1 MDRRYNILMYYRR
14 EIDNRDLEMDESER
28 AKEGRDKERKEGRR
42 MGGRKARKMLIIDSR
57 LRSLVPPAS
66 KYRSRRGF
74 LLSGFFFQKENRKCL
89 LSDFFPASPSLGHTS
104 GALSG
109 GTAQLP
115 ALQAKRNLRTLLN
128 MWPTASPSKRLTS
141 REDLRRPHRHLL
153 PGQSAKMSWKEP
165 ACLQGF

>member
-1 MDRRYNILMYYRR
+1 MRAR
-14 EIDNRDLEMDESER
+14 ERK
-28 AKEGRDKERKEGRR
+28 KEGTKKERKEKGWEEGRQER
-42 MGGRKARKMLIIDSR
+42 CCIIDSR